1 MYMCVQ
7 MLQVP
12 VSFIKNKGSKK
23 KKKKIIR
30 VLQKLNFTGSHENCE
45 NKWGEWAM
53 SLNKK

>member
-23 KKKKIIR
+23 KKKNKGSSE
-30 VLQKLNFTGSHENCE
+30 VKFYWQSWKLW
-45 NKWGEWAM
+45 K
-53 SLNKK
+53 